1 VEILHEI
8 FGKEDAQGPIQSDSH
23 LLFHSRELKQ
33 VDRPPE
39 PPGDKSGKVDA
50 ENARNAGAPAN
61 GGKLLSDSNPFES
74 LAALE
79 TWLETQQLLGS
90 LRHVGS

>member
-61 GGKLLSDSNPFES
+61 GGKLLSDPTHSNH
-74 LAALE
+74 
-79 TWLETQQLLGS
+79 LLHLKRGLKS
-90 LRHVGS
+90 NNCLDRFGM